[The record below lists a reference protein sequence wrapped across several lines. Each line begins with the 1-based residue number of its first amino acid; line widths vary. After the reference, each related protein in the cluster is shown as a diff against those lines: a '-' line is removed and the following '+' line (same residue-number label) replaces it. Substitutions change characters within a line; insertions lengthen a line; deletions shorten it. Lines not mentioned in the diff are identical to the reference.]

1 MKCIISITK
10 LSNLTLIYTFSLF
23 ILKLVSGII
32 KKKIRNILDNKNSI
46 YFFVSLIFMYLGECL
61 SIFYFIIRYLTTKKK
76 INKEDELNKLN
87 NGTIENKEEINYIF
101 YLNNKNNYH
110 NFCSFFPFNK
120 KDYKNIFLIF
130 LISLCGF
137 IVSMFLIH
145 YAFDF
150 YGVSGITGFLL
161 FKFLFKHQIYKHHLL
176 SIFILI
182 ISSLI
187 QIFISFFE
195 KSDSED
201 TKIKNYIIITLYE
214 ILYNICMGF
223 FFILTKY
230 LIDIKHV
237 ETLIILFLEGIFG
250 LIISIS
256 YYLIFKYNK
265 FLFYLKTIFSLSLID
280 YFYLVLFIFSDSIY
294 NLLLFLLTE
303 NAPPIY
309 NLFIFNMIVYFS
321 HIIIYGYE
329 DHLKGLLIITFILNI
344 INIFAML
351 IFVEF
356 FVLNFCGLNYNCR
369 INIQKREIE
378 EKENFEN
385 EEDANNNKL
394 YKENI

>member
-1 MKCIISITK
+1 
-10 LSNLTLIYTFSLF
+10 
-23 ILKLVSGII
+23 
-32 KKKIRNILDNKNSI
+32 
-46 YFFVSLIFMYLGECL
+46 MYLGECL
-61 SIFYFIIRYLTTKKK
+61 SIFFFIIRYLTSKKK
-76 INKEDELNKLN
+76 INKEEELNKIN
-87 NGTIENKEEINYIF
+87 NETIENKEEINYIF

-110 NFCSFFPFNK
+110 NFCSFFPFKK

-130 LISLCGF
+130 LISLCDF

-150 YGVSGITGFLL
+150 YGVSGLTGLLL

-187 QIFISFFE
+187 QIIISFFE

-201 TKIKNYIIITLYE
+201 TKIKNYIITLYE

-256 YYLIFKYNK
+256 YYLIFKYNN
-265 FLFYLKTIFSLSLID
+265 FLFYIKTIFSLSLID
-280 YFYLVLFIFSDSIY
+280 YFYLVLFIFKDSIY

-385 EEDANNNKL
+385 EEDENNNKL